1 VELPQAYRNI
11 GLDQKAENSSPSPVS
26 NSTSGP
32 SRATVAAKGKLPD
45 WSPQELKKLILAK
58 KQEWEHA
65 TCGTPL
71 QKKMASGKEKWKII
85 AENLVSEGMKNPV
98 RDHSSCKKKWEK
110 VTGEFKKVYD
120 YERTVCNADESYYAM
135 SVTERRRKNLPSNFS
150 EEVYDM
156 IVEWLPSRHEVDH
169 SALHVIDS
177 STRSLDDEAPANDG
191 TPGKSYFAGC
201 EESI

>member
-110 VTGEFKKVYD
+110 VYD
-120 YERTVCNADESYYAM
+120 YKRMVCNADESYYAM
-135 SVTERRRKNLPSNFS
+135 FVTERRRKSLPSNFS

-156 IVEWLPSRHEVDH
+156 IVEPIPTEVDH
-169 SALHVIDS
+169 S
-177 STRSLDDEAPANDG
+177 
-191 TPGKSYFAGC
+191 
-201 EESI
+201 